1 MAPGGGASWQRSA
14 GSSRSGVRWSNS
26 PASNSRSSPRSPG
39 QRQQWRR
46 SSLSPAVGP
55 GIASALIR
63 PRRGSLSSRSPARE
77 AAAEVQSLT
86 SMLHTMYRRF
96 DVDNESDALALTTAA
111 QLDAVCR
118 RLKGLDASLMHFS
131 ALDTDEQVYWL
142 EREGQIHEH
151 VRMMSAPIDVGPLIH
166 EWIMAQCKSLV
177 LVSATSPSADPS
189 ATIGSSVGML
199 GSHPIAGRMEV
210 KEVSISSPFDY
221 ERQAMLAIVQDLPEP
236 THPEYADAPARG
248 LVHTLVSASRGRAL
262 VLFTSFALLEQVR
275 AGVAAALP
283 KTGSSC
289 WRRATRPGT
298 RLLEAF
304 RRAESAV
311 LFGTDSFWEGVD
323 VPGEALSLVV
333 LTRLPFDVPTE
344 PVSAARAERLQEM
357 GRSPFGEYTL
367 PRAVLKLKQGFG
379 RLIRSRKMTGAPS
392 SSVTGAST
400 RSRTERVFLDSSP
413 RASVRWATRHHIAGQ
428 IRRFLFDAVD
438 RGPTYPLARPHSM
451 YGM

>member
-1 MAPGGGASWQRSA
+1 MEKIFSLARRWPGDR
-14 GSSRSGVRWSNS
+14 
-26 PASNSRSSPRSPG
+26 
-39 QRQQWRR
+39 
-46 SSLSPAVGP
+46 LGP
-55 GIASALIR
+55 DQAEAWEFEFAL
-63 PRRGSLSSRSPARE
+63 PARE

-86 SMLHTMYRRF
+86 SMLHAMYRRF

-177 LVSATSPSADPS
+177 LVSATL
-189 ATIGSSVGML
+189 TVGGSFRYYRERVGML

-236 THPEYADAPARG
+236 THPEYAARLPG
-248 LVHTLVSASRGRAL
+248 VVHTLVSASRGRAL

-275 AGVAAALP
+275 AGVGRCLAEDGIELLAQGVAP
-283 KTGSSC
+283 RS
-289 WRRATRPGT
+289 

-323 VPGEALSLVV
+323 VPGEALSLVI

-344 PVSAARAERLQEM
+344 PVSAARAERLQKM
-357 GRSPFGEYTL
+357 GRSSFGEYTL

-379 RLIRSRKMTGAPS
+379 RLIRTQNDRGAVVICDRRIYEKS
-392 SSVTGAST
+392 YG
-400 RSRTERVFLDSSP
+400 RVFLDSLP
-413 RASVRWATRHHIAGQ
+413 PCKREMGAAHHIAGQ
-428 IRRFLFDAVD
+428 IRRFLD
-438 RGPTYPLARPHSM
+438 
-451 YGM
+451 